1 MAKHKTRSRS
11 LALYRAPRV
20 ARPMVIRT
28 TVIKKAKRHHHRRHG
43 GGGVRGLMSKE
54 RMGIVAGAFVVGLL
68 EKQGIMASLPKLP
81 LIGTTGTI
89 GVAAYLLSDGG
100 KNRLA
105 DEVCTAALVLAA
117 HSLSATGS
125 IVGGDYGDGDVG
137 YVAGW

>member
-1 MAKHKTRSRS
+1 MAHRTKTRSRALS
-11 LALYRAPRV
+11 LYRGHSAKPI
-20 ARPMVIRT
+20 VIRT
-28 TVIKKAKRHHHRRHG
+28 TKVVKAKKHHRRHG
-43 GGGVRGLMSKE
+43 RGGGVHGLMSKE

-125 IVGGDYGDGDVG
+125 IIGDNGGLDVG